1 MLNLTNKRMFIFLLK
16 INLSTCKYY
25 KNKSPY
31 FLFKLDQS
39 NSNSLECDDRNK
51 LAFLVNPEYLKALFG
66 NFTSIILTKFQVKN
80 LLTFFG
86 NLIKKTRIKFFDFR
100 TDNLIDLL
108 ESNNKNFSSLT
119 KELNLRI
126 NSINISEIL
135 MRSFLFPKKELLI
148 IRSNSL

>member
-1 MLNLTNKRMFIFLLK
+1 MFIFLLK
-16 INLSTCKYY
+16 INLSTCNYY

-31 FLFKLDQS
+31 VLFKLDQS